1 MPDDAVVEQLQATM
15 SELRSKKLDQP
26 PPGAP
31 MFFYSPPH
39 LKLHIF
45 VYSFC
50 LVITH
55 NFCFLFLAKSDEL
68 PKKPLGQERPVLLL
82 PLQPDSS
89 VEVKISLQSESQP
102 STDTQETVGITAH
115 QPPSLAEPQESRSLS
130 RPNTPSLPSPDPVVV
145 HTQGTPSSLRPCQNP
160 PIPPKVGVR
169 IDVKEL
175 FPAVSQERGKEEN
188 ETSVTEIQEEPV
200 DWPPPYEPPPLDM
213 HTMQAAEEIMDL
225 PDLPPPPFIFP
236 DQSDQMPL
244 GGCSPH
250 LEARTGPGIQQC
262 SPSPRSA
269 SPLVNQIKLSPK
281 LYPKP
286 PTSLDIMQ
294 KKPLPSKPPPNRAFT
309 DSSSSSSSPR
319 IPPKP
324 TKFPVSLYVPVS
336 AGDRRPS
343 NTSQYDNLSEV
354 DEDDRNLERV
364 LSSTPEEIPSLHNN
378 PSYNREYDPAVYPL
392 PPPRVYM
399 HHSASP
405 PSLCALRNLPQEPE
419 YAGEGSWVEDPIIA
433 PPPPS
438 FADRLS
444 PLQCSTASVS
454 DPHKAMSPGYSK
466 PFSRGPRDHSAFPA
480 PLLYTGSPPAHLRSS
495 GQSGVGVALVQSSP
509 DFCRVPQS
517 GHQLPKSVTF

>member
-1 MPDDAVVEQLQATM
+1 MPDDAVVEQLQTAMT
-15 SELRSKKLDQP
+15 ELRSKKLDQP

-31 MFFYSPPH
+31 MFFYRPPPPPI
-39 LKLHIF
+39 LSFF
-45 VYSFC
+45 VHSVC

-55 NFCFLFLAKSDEL
+55 KFCFLFLAKSDEL

-89 VEVKISLQSESQP
+89 VKVKISPQSESQP
-102 STDTQETVGITAH
+102 STDTQETVGITPH
-115 QPPSLAEPQESRSLS
+115 QPPSLEEPQESRSLS

-145 HTQGTPSSLRPCQNP
+145 HTQGTPSSLRPCRNP

-169 IDVKEL
+169 RDVKEL
-175 FPAVSQERGKEEN
+175 FPAVSQERGNEEN

-213 HTMQAAEEIMDL
+213 HTMEAEEEIMDL

-236 DQSDQMPL
+236 NQIDQMPL

-250 LEARTGPGIQQC
+250 LGARTGPGIQQC
-262 SPSPRSA
+262 SHSPRSA

-286 PTSLDIMQ
+286 PTSLDILQ
-294 KKPLPSKPPPNRAFT
+294 KKSLPSKPSPNRAFT
-309 DSSSSSSSPR
+309 DSSSSPR

-392 PPPRVYM
+392 PPPPVYM

-405 PSLCALRNLPQEPE
+405 PSLCALPSLPQEPE
-419 YAGEGSWVEDPIIA
+419 YVGEGSWVEDPILA

-444 PLQCSTASVS
+444 PLQCTTASCS

-480 PLLYTGSPPAHLRSS
+480 PLLYTGSPPTHLRSS
-495 GQSGVGVALVQSSP
+495 GQSEVGVALVQSSP